1 MKDENAGLSG
11 RRAAIVNALNK
22 FIEIF
27 SANEEEIFEKVM
39 NNGIRPFAD
48 AVELDR
54 VVFFKLV
61 NIEGGKRLGQVYQ
74 WDKSEG
80 GLTPLAEELK
90 VLPDYPVVEKWI
102 SITSKGGCV
111 RLKESDYSEEDAAF
125 LRPYGVKSLLIVPV
139 FTHGKF
145 WGDIS
150 FHDCTNDRYFDED
163 CADLLYSAAHISS
176 SAIIREEMRNR
187 EKMESALNKAAV
199 IFLSQQEKTFEAI
212 MTAGIT
218 EIADAFNLDRFSIW
232 RNTSQPDGLHGGQ
245 IYRWDRESGG
255 TTIPLKGLEDLS
267 YPKVAPRWESLFA
280 ADNIINSP
288 VKLLPEAA
296 LLKSFGCVSVLITPL
311 FFYGTFWGFAL
322 LEDLHNERYFDEDY
336 IDKMRSAA
344 FLCANTVIRA
354 DMGREISDAHE
365 FNSAILEAS
374 PLGFTI
380 FDENANVIGCNDA
393 LVKLLKTTKDYY
405 IENFFKF
412 MPEYQPDGVKS
423 MEKALELV
431 KKTLKG
437 EKLAFEWVLCT
448 SSGEPIDNEV
458 TLVRAMYK
466 GKYVALGYQYDLR
479 ESKKREM
486 ELAHARELAEVANR
500 AKSSFLA
507 NMSHE
512 LRTPLNVVIGLTNL
526 ILEDEYLD
534 KHTTN
539 NLVKINNAGT
549 TLLSIVNDI
558 LDFSKIESGKL
569 NLSPIEYYTA
579 SLLNDVATLTIT
591 RLGEKPILFRL
602 DITDDL
608 PNKLFGDDLRVKQV
622 LTNLLT
628 NAVKYTHEGSIVLK
642 VRSTRENETMWV
654 DYAVTDTG
662 TGIPRDNIKN
672 LFLDYYQV
680 EDKANRH
687 IEGTGLGLAITRKL
701 VEMMEGRINVE
712 SEQGKGSTFSFRIRQ
727 GYVND
732 AVLGADVS
740 EKLRSFSFSD
750 DKRIVGRKLVRANL
764 SYARVL
770 VVDDMQ
776 TNLDVAFGILRKY
789 KMQVDLL
796 SNGQAA
802 IDRVQAGTPVYD
814 VIFMDHMMPGMDG
827 IETVDKIRAL
837 GTEYAQKVPIIALT
851 ANAIQGTDKMF
862 YEHDFQAFV
871 TKPIDVMEMDAILRK
886 WVYDKNREDAHA
898 ADAPDSTSSE
908 NEENEI
914 VIEIPGVD
922 SKKGLSLYAGDTGLY
937 IPLLRSYITN
947 TPATLEKLR
956 VVSAENLPSYVIT
969 IHGLKGTS
977 AGIGAEEVRAQALE
991 LENLSRAGDLQG
1003 VLAKN
1008 DKLIADAQVIVANVK
1023 AWLDQNDVHEAKPR
1037 KKAPDRELLAKLR
1050 ENCESYDM
1058 DDIEEVMK
1066 ELESNDYDEDA
1077 DLIAWIRKKI
1087 DISKMGEVAQRLK
1100 EL

>member
-1 MKDENAGLSG
+1 MSEH
-11 RRAAIVNALNK
+11 RASIVKALNK

-27 SANEEEIFEKVM
+27 SVNEEETFEKVM
-39 NNGIRPFAD
+39 NNGIRPLAD
-48 AVELDR
+48 AVGLDR

-61 NIEGGKRLGQVYQ
+61 NIENGKRLGQVYQ

-80 GLTPLAEELK
+80 GLTSLAEELK

-111 RLKESDYSEEDAAF
+111 RIKESDYSEEDAAF

-150 FHDCTNDRYFDED
+150 FHDCNNDRYFDED

-176 SAIIREEMRNR
+176 SAIIREEMRKR
-187 EKMESALNKAAV
+187 EEMEAALNRAAV
-199 IFLSQQEKTFEAI
+199 IFLSQQEETFEAI
-212 MTAGIT
+212 MTTGIT
-218 EIADAFNLDRFSIW
+218 EIADTFNLDRFSIW
-232 RNTSQPDGLHGGQ
+232 RNTSRPDGLHVGQ
-245 IYRWDRESGG
+245 IYRWDRRSGG
-255 TTIPLKGLEDLS
+255 TTVPLKGLEDLS
-267 YPKVAPRWESLFA
+267 YSTVVPRWESIFT

-288 VKLLPEAA
+288 AKLLPEAA
-296 LLKSFGCVSVLITPL
+296 LLQSFGCVSVLVTPL

-322 LEDLHNERYFDEDY
+322 LEDLRSERYFDEDY

-354 DMGREISDAHE
+354 DMVREISDAHE
-365 FNSAILEAS
+365 FNSAILDAS

-393 LVKLLKTTKDYY
+393 LAKLLKTTKDYY

-431 KKTLKG
+431 NQTLKG
-437 EKLAFEWVLCT
+437 EKLVLEWVLCT

-486 ELAHARELAEVANR
+486 ELARARELAEVANR
-500 AKSSFLA
+500 AKSIFLA

-526 ILEDEYLD
+526 ILEDEHLD

-539 NLVKINNAGT
+539 NLVKISNAGT

-569 NLSPIEYYTA
+569 NLSPVEYYMA
-579 SLLNDVATLTIT
+579 SFLNDIATLTIT
-591 RLGEKPILFRL
+591 RLGEKPIIFRL

-622 LTNLLT
+622 LINLLT
-628 NAVKYTHEGSIVLK
+628 NAAKYTHEGSIVLK
-642 VRSTRENETMWV
+642 VRSTRENETMWM

-662 TGIPRDNIKN
+662 MGIPRDNIKN

-680 EDKANRH
+680 EDKSNRH
-687 IEGTGLGLAITRKL
+687 IEGTGLGLSITRRL

-712 SEQGKGSTFSFRIRQ
+712 SEQGKGSTFSFRIKQ
-727 GYVND
+727 GYVDNT
-732 AVLGADVS
+732 VLGADVS
-740 EKLRSFSFSD
+740 KKLRSFSFSD
-750 DKRIVGRKLVRANL
+750 NKRIVGKKLVRANL
-764 SYARVL
+764 SYAKVL

-776 TNLDVAFGILRKY
+776 TNLDVASGILRKY
-789 KMQVDLL
+789 KMQVDVLD
-796 SNGQAA
+796 NGQAA
-802 IDRVQAGTPVYD
+802 IDRVKAGSPIYD
-814 VIFMDHMMPGMDG
+814 AIFMDHMMPGMDG
-827 IETVDKIRAL
+827 IETADKIRAL

-862 YEHDFQAFV
+862 YAHDFQAFV
-871 TKPIDVMEMDAILRK
+871 TKPIDVMEMDAVLRK
-886 WVYDKNREDAHA
+886 WVYDKNRENAYA

-908 NEENEI
+908 DEENEI

-922 SKKGLSLYAGDTGLY
+922 SKKGLSLYAGDTGIY

-947 TPATLEKLR
+947 TPATLEKLKN
-956 VVSAENLPSYVIT
+956 VTAENLPSYVIAV
-969 IHGLKGTS
+969 HGLKGTN
-977 AGIGAEEVRAQALE
+977 AGIGAEDVRTQALE

-1008 DKLIADAQVIVANVK
+1008 DKLIADMEIIVADIK
-1023 AWLDQNDVHEAKPR
+1023 AWLDKNDIHEAKPHM
-1037 KKAPDRELLAKLR
+1037 KAPDKNLLIKLR
-1050 ENCESYDM
+1050 KNCENYDM
-1058 DDIEEVMK
+1058 DNIEEVMA
-1066 ELESNDYDEDA
+1066 ELESYEYEEDA
-1077 DLIAWIRKKI
+1077 DLIKWIREEV
-1087 DISKMGEVAQRLK
+1087 DISKMEEIIKRLK